1 MREMMHRVGTLLG
14 GLAVAGTLAALGGC
28 GWLFGPAPAT
38 NGGPISGEIVL
49 QVRNNHWNDINI
61 FVLHDGVAERV
72 GMVIAVS
79 STVITLRPSQVGS
92 SGVIRLRADVIGSD
106 ETVTTENLPVRSGST
121 IDWTL
126 ESQLVRSHV
135 GVW

>member
-1 MREMMHRVGTLLG
+1 MMHGVGKLLG
-14 GLAVAGTLAALGGC
+14 GLAIAGALAAIGGC
-28 GWLFGPAPAT
+28 GWLFGAAPAA
-38 NGGPISGEIVL
+38 NSGPISGEIIL
-49 QVRNNHWNDINI
+49 EIRNNHWNDINI

-72 GMVIAVS
+72 GMVIAAS
-79 STVITLRPSQVGS
+79 SAVISLRPSQVGN

-106 ETVTTENLPVRSGST
+106 ESITTENLSIRNGST
-121 IDWTL
+121 IEWTL